1 MKFIRSVIALL
12 FLLAFAN
19 MAEAQPRLDS
29 LLRQI
34 KNEPDTAKAGVL
46 SRLCWQ
52 YRSLDP
58 TYALTAGEEALKYL
72 NSDSDLWKKSEVL
85 NYLGVIHGNIGN
97 LDKAYF
103 YYSQALDISTEI
115 NDSTQIGYCYDNIG
129 DYYAKNALY
138 STALEYFMLSF
149 KVFEKIN
156 NKQGMAYALNDMG
169 EVYLF
174 QNDYDKALYY
184 FEYSGRLRKERN
196 DLRGYAKTLLNLATV
211 YEKQN
216 KLEESLK
223 TFLLAVEKSREAGY
237 VKGESGSISGIS
249 EVYIKQGQY
258 AKALTEALRALEIDK
273 KIKNKHGEIINYN
286 RTGRIYLILDDLT
299 NAEKYLMLAN
309 NESQIT
315 GHLDQLMVSYEY
327 LTKLYESRGDYRK
340 AFHALREYNSLK
352 DKIHGQESIRKMGD
366 LQTAFVTERKDNEN
380 KLLKK
385 DLEYQKSTN
394 RYTVVVI
401 VLVLGLVILFI
412 SKYRVQK
419 KANAL
424 LSDLNNS
431 KDRFLSI
438 IAHDL
443 KNPFWAI
450 SNLIDILES
459 DYDEMDE
466 KERKRLIKSLLRSST
481 EVSRLLNDLLT
492 VALAQKG
499 EIRLNKKEI
508 SAARVFNSIITY
520 YEPLAKNKKIE
531 IVSEADSE
539 LVFNAD
545 PFIVET
551 VIGNFVNNA
560 VKYSNESGKIILRA
574 GRVNGSVLLSVED
587 FGVGMSSDTVESLFG
602 PQRKSSLPGTKKEK
616 GAGIGL
622 RLAGELAKL
631 HNAEIS
637 VQSEPGKGSK
647 FSFKV
652 PQ

>member
-1 MKFIRSVIALL
+1 MNLSRFLVSLL
-12 FLLAFAN
+12 FSAIFILHAH
-19 MAEAQPRLDS
+19 AQPRLDS
-29 LLRQI
+29 LLQTL
-34 KNEPDTAKAGVL
+34 KNKPDTTKAGVL
-46 SRLCWQ
+46 SRLCWH

-58 TYALTAGEEALKYL
+58 TFALQAGEEALKYL
-72 NSDSDLWKKSEVL
+72 GSETELTRRSEVL
-85 NYLGVIHGNIGN
+85 NYLGVIQGNIGN

-103 YYSQALDISTEI
+103 YYREALDISQELK
-115 NDSTQIGYCYDNIG
+115 DSTQIAYCYDNIG

-138 STALEYFMLSF
+138 STALEQFMLSF
-149 KVFEKIN
+149 RIFEKIN

-169 EVYLF
+169 EVYMF
-174 QNDYDKALYY
+174 QNDFDKALYY
-184 FEYSGRLRKERN
+184 FEYSGKLRKERN

-223 TFLLAVEKSREAGY
+223 TFLLAIEKSREAGY

-258 AKALTEALRALEIDK
+258 AKALSEAMRALEIDR
-273 KIKNKHGEIINYN
+273 KIENKHGEIINYN
-286 RTGRIYLILDDLT
+286 RLGRIYLILDDII
-299 NAEKYLMLAN
+299 NAEKFLMIAN

-327 LTKLYESRGDYRK
+327 LTKLFESRGDFRR
-340 AFHALREYNSLK
+340 AFHALSEFNRLK
-352 DKIHGQESIRKMGD
+352 EKIHGQESIRKMGD

-394 RYTVVVI
+394 RYTVLVGML
-401 VLVLGLVILFI
+401 VLVLVILFI

-419 KANAL
+419 RANSL
-424 LSDLNNS
+424 LSELNNS
-431 KDRFLSI
+431 KDRFMSI

-450 SNLIDILES
+450 SNLTEILNN
-459 DYDEMDE
+459 DYDDMDE
-466 KERKRLIKSLLRSST
+466 SERRRLISSISRSSG

-499 EIRLNKKEI
+499 EIKLNKKEI
-508 SAARVFNSIITY
+508 SAAQVFEAVKTY
-520 YEPLAKNKKIE
+520 YEPVARNKKAE
-531 IVSEADSE
+531 IVSEADTE

-560 VKYSNESGKIILRA
+560 VKFSYETGRIILKT
-574 GRVNGSVLLSVED
+574 GRVNSSVILSVQD
-587 FGVGMSSDTVESLFG
+587 FGVGMSPEAARNLFH
-602 PQRKSSLPGTKKEK
+602 PKSNDSMPGTKKEK
-616 GAGIGL
+616 GTGIGL
-622 RLAGELAKL
+622 KLASELAKL
-631 HNAEIS
+631 HKAEIFVES
-637 VQSEPGKGSK
+637 QLGKGTTFTLK
-647 FSFKV
+647 I